1 MMSVQQLPHAR
12 WGQVAPCPRRGL
24 KLWLRGILISIT
36 AAQGSARKFL
46 SQMITGE
53 SMDATI
59 EPNPAG
65 SAGSCSE
72 PARKPY
78 AAPTLTDFGSL
89 VELTHGAIGA
99 GGDIGIYS

>member
-1 MMSVQQLPHAR
+1 
-12 WGQVAPCPRRGL
+12 
-24 KLWLRGILISIT
+24 
-36 AAQGSARKFL
+36 
-46 SQMITGE
+46 
-53 SMDATI
+53 MDATI